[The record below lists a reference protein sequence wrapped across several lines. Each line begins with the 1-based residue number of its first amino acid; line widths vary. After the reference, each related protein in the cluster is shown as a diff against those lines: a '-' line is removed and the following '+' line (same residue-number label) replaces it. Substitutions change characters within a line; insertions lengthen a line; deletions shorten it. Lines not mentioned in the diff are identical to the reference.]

1 MVIREYRSEDL
12 NAVVTIMDQG
22 RKQELANVGLE
33 RYAVPFKQ
41 APYFSYFFEANVFVA
56 ESDQKVVGVVSFT
69 ADNLGF
75 LYVSR
80 AFQGRGLGG
89 KLLDFALEKMNRP
102 ATINVFTKN
111 VAAQKLYQSRGFK
124 LVGRIRDDWDG
135 TQFEEDKLELE

>member
-1 MVIREYRSEDL
+1 MIIREYRSEDL
-12 NAVVTIMDQG
+12 DAVAAIMDQG
-22 RKQELANVGLE
+22 RRQELANVGLE

-56 ESDQKVVGVVSFT
+56 EIDQKVVGVVSFT

-80 AFQGRGLGG
+80 AFQGRGFGG

-111 VAAQKLYQSRGFK
+111 VAAQTLYQSRGFK

>member
-1 MVIREYRSEDL
+1 MVIREYRFEDL
-12 NAVVTIMDQG
+12 NAVAAIMDQG

-56 ESDQKVVGVVSFT
+56 EIDQKVVGVVSFT
-69 ADNLGF
+69 TDNLGF
-75 LYVSR
+75 LYVSK
-80 AFQGRGLGG
+80 ALQGKGIGG

-111 VAAQKLYQSRGFK
+111 VTAQKLYQSRGFK

>member
-1 MVIREYRSEDL
+1 MVIHL
-12 NAVVTIMDQG
+12 PT
-22 RKQELANVGLE
+22 
-33 RYAVPFKQ
+33 
-41 APYFSYFFEANVFVA
+41 FFIA
-56 ESDQKVVGVVSFT
+56 VVSFT

-80 AFQGRGLGG
+80 AFQRRGLGG

-124 LVGRIRDDWDG
+124 LVGIIRDDWDG

>member
-12 NAVVTIMDQG
+12 NAVAAIMDQG
-22 RKQELANVGLE
+22 RLQELAIVGLE

-56 ESDQKVVGVVSFT
+56 VGVVSFT

>member
-1 MVIREYRSEDL
+1 MVIRAYQAEDL

-56 ESDQKVVGVVSFT
+56 EIDQKVVGVVSFT
-69 ADNLGF
+69 TDNLGF
-75 LYVSR
+75 LYISK
-80 AFQGRGLGG
+80 ALQGKGIGG
-89 KLLDFALEKMNRP
+89 KLLDFALKKMTRP

-111 VAAQKLYQSRGFK
+111 IAAKKLYQSRGFK
-124 LVGRIRDDWDG
+124 LSERIQDDWDG
-135 TQFEEDKLELE
+135 TQFEEDKLVLE